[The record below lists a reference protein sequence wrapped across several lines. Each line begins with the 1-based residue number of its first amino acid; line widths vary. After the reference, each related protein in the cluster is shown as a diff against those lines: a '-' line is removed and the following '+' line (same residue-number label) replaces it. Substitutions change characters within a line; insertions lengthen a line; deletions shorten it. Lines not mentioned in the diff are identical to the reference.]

1 MNIDEVSCVAEFC
14 DFITLVNIMKVD
26 EEYKDLCE
34 RNMVESDDI
43 LRQILEQD
51 NIEAFCKYIEMY
63 NPRIVDNE
71 NVYQCKSPITF
82 RYFYLKEHNSTKIYE
97 TCIEEGNFKLFKFL
111 FTTMK
116 LGADDDKL
124 FTKAC
129 NLSKVDIARY
139 ILDNTRSNKIYF
151 EPLMYFEYSPE
162 ILSLINDN
170 IDKLSKNRFDKMFCF
185 SADSILKYISN
196 IFHRHSN
203 TLVLKYATNIFLKCD
218 PILNG
223 LVPIELVKII
233 VEMYENKRLL
243 YSFLVQLLDIS
254 QDEDYIIELLKIF
267 ESCNIMYRTSR
278 FISEIKLHVLEYIIN
293 ETQQDL
299 IFNLGDRYFHQ
310 PELLQQLA
318 DTGRLYIDSDSIN
331 YSRKFFTWK
340 VDEILM
346 SLPIKEDCKCLYY
359 DKS

>member
-14 DFITLVNIMKVD
+14 DFTTLVNIMKVD

-34 RNMVESDDI
+34 RNMVESDEI

-71 NVYQCKSPITF
+71 NVYHCKSPITF

-97 TCIEEGNFKLFKFL
+97 TCIREGNFELFKFL
-111 FTTMK
+111 FKTMK
-116 LGADDDKL
+116 LGGDDDKL
-124 FTKAC
+124 FTEAC

-170 IDKLSKNRFDKMFCF
+170 IDKLSKKRFHKMFCF

-196 IFHRHSN
+196 IFYRHSSD
-203 TLVLKYATNIFLKCD
+203 LLLKYATDIFCKCD
-218 PILNG
+218 PPLNG
-223 LVPIELVKII
+223 LITIELVKVI
-233 VEMYENKRLL
+233 VEMSDNKRVFLTRLL
-243 YSFLVQLLDIS
+243 NIS
-254 QDEDYIIELLKIF
+254 RDEDYIIELLKIF
-267 ESCNIMYRTSR
+267 ERYNIVYRTSR
-278 FISEIKLHVLEYIIN
+278 FISEMWFRVIEYIIN
-293 ETQQDL
+293 KTERDL

-310 PELLQQLA
+310 PELLQKLA